1 MSKWGRMKREWRE
14 RRKRRRRMGPLKKL
28 VIAPKTLERYATRV
42 HRFVAEMDDS
52 GMRFPR
58 TIRELDAELESAVCE
73 MWWKGAPKGWAAD
86 LLSGVQH
93 FLPWSRK
100 KLVASWRV
108 YGAWNRKEYPD
119 RAPPMDRRLA
129 LAVAW
134 KFWARGHRQAA
145 VTVLLGFHCYVRTG
159 ELLGLRK
166 GSLALGRDGTGV
178 VSLGV
183 TKGRRVEMVTIDD
196 AVLVEMLRLVLAQVA
211 PGERVVGL
219 EEREF
224 RRIFEEALAELGVGE
239 LRYKPY
245 SLRRGGATE
254 DFRRHGRLDRALLR
268 GRWKGHTAA
277 RQYILEGMEMA
288 TRLQRSA
295 AVELGIVLAGKELE
309 RAFSL
314 LRRSGA

>member
-1 MSKWGRMKREWRE
+1 M
-14 RRKRRRRMGPLKKL
+14 

-42 HRFVAEMDDS
+42 QRFRAELE
-52 GMRFPR
+52 GGKVPFPR
-58 TIRELDAELESAVCE
+58 TIRELDAELASAVSE

-93 FLPWSRK
+93 FVPWSRK
-100 KLVASWRV
+100 KLVESWRL

-129 LAVAW
+129 LAVAAR
-134 KFWARGHRQAA
+134 FWARGYLRGAA
-145 VTVLLGFHCYVRTG
+145 TVLLGFHCYVRTG

-166 GSLALGRDGTGV
+166 LSVAIGKDGTGV
-178 VSLGV
+178 VSLGM

-196 AVLVEMLRLVLAQVA
+196 PTLGLVLKKVLEKVA
-211 PGERVVGL
+211 DGERVVGM

-224 RRIFEEALAELGVGE
+224 RRVFKEALEELGVSE

-254 DFRRHGRLDRALLR
+254 DFRLHGRLDRALLR

-295 AVELGIVLAGKELE
+295 AVELKVLLEGQALKRSIVEALCG
-309 RAFSL
+309 RM
-314 LRRSGA
+314 